1 MNLST
6 LLLFVPLAIGVSWLV
21 YLVFR
26 ADLARQPLGKIVSY
40 FVGVLIIVFVV
51 GWFIDFLLPQWFNQR
66 LINTSNSPEWRQFI
80 DNSSNIVE
88 ESFGPSAGGSSS
100 IVVLTPTPPNTII
113 QVMPTVTPFPGN
125 PADQAPP
132 SGIGP
137 TTYTVVAGDT
147 LVGISGK
154 FGIKVQDLMYVNNLT
169 SHLIFP
175 GQVLQIPAPSR

>member
-6 LLLFVPLAIGVSWLV
+6 LLLFVPLAVGVSWLV
-21 YLVFR
+21 YLIFR
-26 ADLARQPLGKIVSY
+26 ADLARQPLGKIISY

-66 LINTSNSPEWRQFI
+66 LINTSNSVEWRQFI

-88 ESFGPSAGGSSS
+88 DSFGPTAGSSTV
-100 IVVLTPTPPNTII
+100 VVLTPTPPNTII
-113 QVMPTVTPFPGN
+113 QVVPSPTPYPGN
-125 PADQAPP
+125 PADPQPP
-132 SGIGP
+132 TGVGP

-147 LVGISGK
+147 LLGIAERYRVT
-154 FGIKVQDLMYVNNLT
+154 VQELMYGNGLT

-175 GQVLQIPAPSR
+175 GQVLQIPAPSQ

>member
-26 ADLARQPLGKIVSY
+26 ADLATKPLGKIVSY

-66 LINTSNSPEWRQFI
+66 LINTSNSVEWRQFI

-88 ESFGPSAGGSSS
+88 ESFGPAAGGSSS
-100 IVVLTPTPPNTII
+100 VVVLTPTPPNTII
-113 QVMPTVTPFPGN
+113 QVVPTATPFPGN
-125 PADQAPP
+125 PADQLPP
-132 SGIGP
+132 TGVGP
-137 TTYTVVAGDT
+137 TSYTVVAGDT
-147 LVGISGK
+147 LVGIAGQ
-154 FGIKVQDLMYVNNLT
+154 FGVTVQDLMYVNGLT

-175 GQVLQIPAPSR
+175 GQVLQIPAPSQ